1 MRSQWSGGGWSNM
14 TGILVGDTGWEPIVM
29 EPEVGVRS
37 YKPSSTEDCPQM
49 VRGWDEAWKAPG
61 AAGLGGRRD
70 TSRVPGIFEFWW
82 SSEVSLSVPEFY
94 SSADGTSGRGR
105 TCQLKLWPLFHMFC
119 SEKQAAQHPGQQDEE
134 SPGFQAPAPPSQLD
148 WPLRLDGKCLQ
159 SAFFSRATLSFLK
172 QLVFLGYLLGKPKK

>member
-1 MRSQWSGGGWSNM
+1 MRSRWSGGSWSNM

-70 TSRVPGIFEFWW
+70 TSRYVCAESQG
-82 SSEVSLSVPEFY
+82 SLSFGNPVRSVCQSPSFI
-94 SSADGTSGRGR
+94 ALQTGLPGRGR

-119 SEKQAAQHPGQQDEE
+119 SEKQAAQHPGQQDGE

-148 WPLRLDGKCLQ
+148 WPLRLDGKCL
-159 SAFFSRATLSFLK
+159 
-172 QLVFLGYLLGKPKK
+172 